1 MRRVIRTSI
10 WAFALAVLL
19 VSAQAGRAGACAAA
33 AQGPA
38 PGLVERVKRAVVVVS
53 SFDESGRVVAQGS
66 GFFVR
71 PGEVVTNLHVVGRAA
86 RVEVLTFG
94 GQTCTVAGVAAFDAA
109 RDLALLRVGEGAIDV
124 ATLEVETAATRAGE
138 DVFVVS
144 NPRGSLWQVSEGTAL
159 TAREFPDI
167 GRLVPIT
174 AQVSRGSS
182 GGPVV
187 NLRGRVVGVA
197 TMSLK
202 SSVEE
207 YFALPG
213 EDLIRLRP
221 GAPRPFP
228 LKASE

>member
-1 MRRVIRTSI
+1 MRRVRTPLRV
-10 WAFALAVLL
+10 FTLAVLL
-19 VSAQAGRAGACAAA
+19 VPVCAGRAGTAAA
-33 AQGPA
+33 AWGLA
-38 PGLVERVKRAVVVVS
+38 PDLVERVKRAVVVVS
-53 SFDESGRVVAQGS
+53 SYDEGGHTVAQGS

-94 GQTCTVAGVAAFDAA
+94 GRTCEVTGVAAFDAG
-109 RDLALLRVGEGAIDV
+109 RDLALLRVGDDDAEDV
-124 ATLEVETAATRAGE
+124 STLEVEASAPRAGE

-144 NPRGSLWQVSEGTAL
+144 NPRGSFWQVSEGTAL
-159 TAREFPDI
+159 APREFPEI
-167 GRLVPIT
+167 GRLLPFT

-197 TMSLK
+197 TMSLQK

-213 EDLIRLRP
+213 EEVLRLRP

-228 LKASE
+228 LRPSD